1 MKILVMAA
9 AGNQGRILLPRLRD
23 AGFEIRAVRSTPG
36 RDQELEAL
44 GASEVMVG
52 DAADRHILREAVA
65 GVDTVYYIT
74 PTAHPQERE
83 MGWAMIDAAREA
95 SVGHFIYSSV
105 LHPIASPMLQHKAK
119 RDIEERLLEANL
131 PFTVLQPA
139 DYMMP
144 HVIGEA
150 IMSGVWR
157 QLYDLDRVQAMVAL
171 EDVAEVVVKVAR
183 EREAHFGATYQLCAP
198 GNHSGNDIAAAIARV
213 TGREI
218 SAELISPDSY
228 FQQFYGMGEGD
239 RFRYPAAMIR
249 SVAMWYGQYDFV
261 GNPNVL
267 TWLLG
272 RQPTTLDQFIAKIW
286 QDQQVQRTDRGGERE
301 RTSSF
306 G

>member
-1 MKILVMAA
+1 MKLLVMAA
-9 AGNQGRILLPRLRD
+9 AGNQGRVLLPRLRE
-23 AGFEIRAVRSTPG
+23 AGMEVRAVRSQPG
-36 RDQELEAL
+36 GEDELKKL

-52 DAADRHILREAVA
+52 DACDRGFLRKAAA
-65 GVDTVYYIT
+65 GVDAVYYIT

-83 MGWAMIDAAREA
+83 MGWAMIDAVRQGGI
-95 SVGHFIYSSV
+95 GHLIYSSV

-119 RDIEERLLEANL
+119 RDIEERMLEANIA
-131 PFTVLQPA
+131 FTVLQPA

-150 IMSGVWR
+150 IRSRVWR

-171 EDVAEVVVKVAR
+171 EDVAEVVVKIAQ

-198 GNHSGNDIAAAIARV
+198 GNFSGNEIADTIARV
-213 TGREI
+213 TGLDIGREI
-218 SAELISPDSY
+218 ITPDEY
-228 FQQFYGMGEGD
+228 FRAFYGMGDGD
-239 RFRYPAAMIR
+239 AYRYPKAMIR

-272 RQPTTLDQFIAKIW
+272 RCPTTLNLFIEKIW
-286 QDQQVQRTDRGGERE
+286 RDQG
-301 RTSSF
+301 
-306 G
+306 